1 MFTCSFG
8 QWKSK
13 NNKFL
18 QSLTWPQGNSIV
30 QKVM

>member
-1 MFTCSFG
+1 MFSCSFG

-18 QSLTWPQGNSIV
+18 QSSALPQGHSIV
-30 QKVM
+30 QKVV